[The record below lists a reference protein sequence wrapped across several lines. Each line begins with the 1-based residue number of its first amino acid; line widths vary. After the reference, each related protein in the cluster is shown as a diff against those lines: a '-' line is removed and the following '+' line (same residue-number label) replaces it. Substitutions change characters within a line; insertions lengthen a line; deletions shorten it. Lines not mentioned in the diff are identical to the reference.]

1 MLYIASPWLPNPD
14 AFVMDT
20 NHGKLSAYLDPPAR
34 PPAPELDEH
43 RAAILREL
51 GL

>member
-1 MLYIASPWLPNPD
+1 MAGNPI
-14 AFVMDT
+14 
-20 NHGKLSAYLDPPAR
+20 KLSAYDDPSSR